1 MRQWL
6 SEDCAYSWGPF
17 PSVGLSCSASMGWV
31 LFNLI
36 IFYFIMLV
44 LFPRRLSFLMRDRK
58 GPELEGGRGTGGV
71 EGRETIAR
79 IYHMRKNL
87 FSITGKSGK
96 ELRGQIDTNI
106 RQQRLLLS
114 ADNTGHT
121 SVIPKLLL

>member
-1 MRQWL
+1 
-6 SEDCAYSWGPF
+6 
-17 PSVGLSCSASMGWV
+17 
-31 LFNLI
+31 
-36 IFYFIMLV
+36 
-44 LFPRRLSFLMRDRK
+44 MRDRK
-58 GPELEGGRGTGGV
+58 VPELEGGRGTVGV